1 MAYAAQ
7 SQGGST
13 MHLSNALRKKS
24 PWIVRTAIL
33 TLVMFC
39 TVLTLSQSV
48 FAKNTYVISDG
59 TQVTVH
65 TTFETDPYNVLM
77 EAGVELDHIDTYTI
91 ASGSG
96 RSEITVQRGQRL
108 TIDLFGE
115 ILQVV
120 SYNETVGQLLERLTL
135 DLGENAHLSIS
146 ADAMASEGMV
156 LEIFTTDIGTD
167 TYTAEIPFETVYQ
180 NTEYLPAGKEVIL
193 TQGVNGT
200 KLCVA
205 ELNLVNGIEKSRV
218 VISEEVTQAPV
229 TQIVAVGTGN
239 GKPKSGAPLIGDGV
253 IITPQ
258 GKVLNFGSVGVF
270 EATAY
275 MTMPPYTYETTA
287 TGTKVHVGTVAV
299 DPTVIPYG
307 TKMYI
312 VSCDGKIVY
321 GEGTA
326 EDCGPAIKN
335 DRIDVFYHTFA
346 ECSIFARR
354 DCYVYFLTD

>member
-1 MAYAAQ
+1 
-7 SQGGST
+7 

-33 TLVMFC
+33 TLVVFC

-59 TQVTVH
+59 SQVTVH

-77 EAGVELDHIDTYTI
+77 EVGVELDHIDTFTTET
-91 ASGSG
+91 GSG
-96 RSEITVQRGQRL
+96 VAEITVQRGRRL

-115 ILQVV
+115 ELQVV
-120 SYNETVGQLLERLTL
+120 SYDETVGQLLGRLAL
-135 DLGENAHLSIS
+135 EMGDHACLSVPANA
-146 ADAMASEGMV
+146 MTSEGMV
-156 LEIFTTDIGTD
+156 IEVFTTGIGTD
-167 TYTAEIPFETVYQ
+167 TYTAEVPFETVYQ
-180 NTEYLPAGKEVIL
+180 NTEYLPKGKEVIL
-193 TQGVNGT
+193 TKGVNGT
-200 KLCVA
+200 MTCVD
-205 ELNLVNGIEKSRV
+205 ELTLVNGIEKDRV
-218 VISEEVTQAPV
+218 RISQEVTQAPV

-253 IITPQ
+253 IITPK

-275 MTMPPYTYETTA
+275 MTMPPYTYDTTA
-287 TGTKVHVGTVAV
+287 TGTKVHVGTIAV

>member
-1 MAYAAQ
+1 
-7 SQGGST
+7 

-77 EAGVELDHIDTYTI
+77 EAGVELDHIDTFTTET
-91 ASGSG
+91 GSG
-96 RSEITVQRGQRL
+96 VSEITVQRGRRL
-108 TIDLFGE
+108 TVVLFGE
-115 ILQVV
+115 NLQVV

-135 DLGENAHLSIS
+135 DLGKNAQISIPTT
-146 ADAMASEGMV
+146 AMTSEGMV
-156 LEIFTTDIGTD
+156 IEIFTTNINTD

-180 NTEYLPAGKEVIL
+180 STDYLPKGEEVIL
-193 TQGVNGT
+193 TKGVNGT
-200 KLCVA
+200 MTCVD
-205 ELNLVNGIEKSRV
+205 ELTLINGIEKGRV
-218 VISEEVTQAPV
+218 CVSQEITLAPV
-229 TQIVAVGTGN
+229 TQIVAVGTGK
-239 GKPKSGAPLIGDGV
+239 GGSKSGAPLIGDGV

-275 MTMPPYTYETTA
+275 MTMPPYTYDTTA

-299 DPTVIPYG
+299 DPTVVPYG

-346 ECSIFARR
+346 ECSVFARR

>member
-1 MAYAAQ
+1 
-7 SQGGST
+7 
-13 MHLSNALRKKS
+13 MHLSNALRQKS

-33 TLVMFC
+33 SLVIFC

-48 FAKNTYVISDG
+48 FAKTTYVISDG

-65 TTFETDPYNVLM
+65 STFETNPYNVLM
-77 EAGVELDHIDTYTI
+77 EAGVELDHIDTFTT
-91 ASGSG
+91 ATGSG
-96 RSEITVQRGQRL
+96 VSEITVQRGQRL
-108 TIDLFGE
+108 SIELYGQL
-115 ILQVV
+115 LQVV
-120 SYNETVGQLLERLTL
+120 SYNETVGQLLERLSL
-135 DLGENAHLSIS
+135 DLVENTHISIPTN
-146 ADAMASEGMV
+146 AIASEGMV
-156 LEIFTTDIGTD
+156 IEIFTADITTD
-167 TYTAEIPFETVYQ
+167 TYSVEVPFETVYQ
-180 NTEYLPAGKEVIL
+180 NTNYLPVGQEVIL
-193 TQGVNGT
+193 TQGVSGT
-200 KLCVA
+200 MLRTDEVT
-205 ELNLVNGIEKSRV
+205 LVNGEEKGRV
-218 VISEEVTQAPV
+218 QFSEELIQAPV

-239 GKPKSGAPLIGDGV
+239 GKPKTGAPLIGDGV

-258 GKVLNFGSVGVF
+258 GKVLKFDSVGVF
-270 EATAY
+270 EGTAY
-275 MTMPPYTYETTA
+275 MTMPPYTYDITA

-326 EDCGPAIKN
+326 EDCGPAIQN

-346 ECSIFARR
+346 ECSVFGRR

>member
-1 MAYAAQ
+1 
-7 SQGGST
+7 

-33 TLVMFC
+33 TLVIFC

-48 FAKNTYVISDG
+48 FAKNTFVISDG

-65 TTFETDPYNVLM
+65 TTFENNPYNVLK
-77 EAGVELDHIDTYTI
+77 EAGVELDHIDTYI
-91 ASGSG
+91 VAPGSG
-96 RSEITVQRGQRL
+96 VSEITVQRGQRL
-108 TIDLFGE
+108 TIDLFGD

-135 DLGENAHLSIS
+135 DLGENAHISIS
-146 ADAMASEGMV
+146 TDAITTEGMHI
-156 LEIFTTDIGTD
+156 EILRPGIGTD
-167 TYTAEIPFETVYQ
+167 TYTEEIPFETVYQ
-180 NTEYLPAGKEVIL
+180 NTNYLPKGKEVIL
-193 TQGVNGT
+193 TQGKAGT
-200 KLCVA
+200 MLCTD
-205 ELNLVNGIEKSRV
+205 ELTLVNGIEKGRV
-218 VISEEVTQAPV
+218 RINEEVTQAPV

-258 GKVLNFGSVGVF
+258 GKVLKFDSVGVF

-275 MTMPPYTYETTA
+275 MTMPPYTYDTTA

-299 DPTVIPYG
+299 DPKVIPYG

-312 VSCDGKIVY
+312 VSVDGTIVY

>member
-1 MAYAAQ
+1 
-7 SQGGST
+7 
-13 MHLSNALRKKS
+13 MHLSNALRQKS

-39 TVLTLSQSV
+39 TVLFLSQSV
-48 FAKNTYVISDG
+48 FAKTTYVISDG

-65 TTFETDPYNVLM
+65 STFETDPYNVLM
-77 EAGVELDHIDTYTI
+77 EAGVELDHIDTFTHET
-91 ASGSG
+91 GSG
-96 RSEITVQRGQRL
+96 VSEITVQRGQRL
-108 TIDLFGE
+108 SIDLYGE
-115 ILQVV
+115 TLQVV
-120 SYNETVGQLLERLTL
+120 SYNETVAQLLERLTL
-135 DLGENAHLSIS
+135 NLGENTFVSIPLE
-146 ADAMASEGMV
+146 AVASEGMH
-156 LEIFTTDIGTD
+156 IRIYTAQITTD

-180 NTEYLPAGKEVIL
+180 TTQSLPVGKEVIL
-193 TQGVNGT
+193 TQGVNGI
-200 KLCVA
+200 KNCVD
-205 ELNLVNGIEKSRV
+205 ELTMVNGTESGRV
-218 VISEEVTQAPV
+218 SCTEEVVKAPV

-239 GKPKSGAPLIGDGV
+239 GKPKTGAPLIGDGV
-253 IITPQ
+253 IITPE
-258 GKVLNFGSVGVF
+258 GKVLKFDSVGVF
-270 EATAY
+270 EGTAY
-275 MTMPPYTYETTA
+275 MTMPPYTYDITA

-326 EDCGPAIKN
+326 EDCGPAIQN

-346 ECSIFARR
+346 ECSVFGRR

>member
-1 MAYAAQ
+1 
-7 SQGGST
+7 
-13 MHLSNALRKKS
+13 MHLSNAKRKKS
-24 PWIVRTAIL
+24 PWIVRTAIMSL
-33 TLVMFC
+33 MVFC
-39 TVLTLSQSV
+39 TALTLSQSV
-48 FAKNTYVISDG
+48 FAKNTYLISDG
-59 TQVTVH
+59 DQVTVH
-65 TTFETDPYNVLM
+65 TTFETNPLNVLA
-77 EAGVELDHIDTYTI
+77 EAGVELDHIDTFTMAAGNGI
-91 ASGSG
+91 
-96 RSEITVQRGQRL
+96 SEITIQRGQRL
-108 TIDLFGE
+108 TINLLGD

-120 SYNETVGQLLERLTL
+120 SYDETVGQLLERLRL
-135 DLGENAHLSIS
+135 DIPADAQLSIPS
-146 ADAMASEGMV
+146 NAMASAGMV
-156 LEIFTTDIGTD
+156 IEIFTTGLDTE
-167 TYTAEIPFETVYQ
+167 TYTEEIPFQTVYQ
-180 NTEYLPAGKEVIL
+180 NTEYLPRGQEVIL

-200 KLCVA
+200 RLCVD
-205 ELNLVNGIEKSRV
+205 ELNLING
-218 VISEEVTQAPV
+218 EEVSRKSYSREVIQAPV
-229 TQIVAVGTGN
+229 TQIVAVGTGD
-239 GKPKSGAPLIGDGV
+239 GKAKTGAPLIGDGV

-275 MTMPPYTYETTA
+275 MTMPPYTYDTTA
-287 TGTKVHVGTVAV
+287 TGTKVHVGSIAV

-354 DCYVYFLTD
+354 DCYVYFLTE

>member
-1 MAYAAQ
+1 MASAAQ
-7 SQGGST
+7 TQGGST

-24 PWIVRTAIL
+24 PWIARTAIL
-33 TLVMFC
+33 TLVVFC
-39 TVLTLSQSV
+39 TVLALSQSV

-77 EAGVELDHIDTYTI
+77 EAGVELDHIDTFTTET
-91 ASGSG
+91 GTTV
-96 RSEITVQRGQRL
+96 SEITVQRGQRVN
-108 TIDLFGE
+108 IDLFGE
-115 ILQVV
+115 ILHVV

-135 DLGENAHLSIS
+135 DLGENAHISIPTN
-146 ADAMASEGMV
+146 AMASAGMV
-156 LEIFTTDIGTD
+156 IEIYTTGIGTD
-167 TYTAEIPFETVYQ
+167 TYTVEIPFETVYQ
-180 NTEYLPAGKEVIL
+180 NTAYLPKGQEVIL
-193 TQGVNGT
+193 TPGVNGT
-200 KLCVA
+200 MLRTD
-205 ELNLVNGIEKSRV
+205 ELTLVNGIEKGRV
-218 VISEEVTQAPV
+218 TVSEEVTQPAV

-239 GKPKSGAPLIGDGV
+239 GSPKSGAPLIGDGV

-258 GKVLNFGSVGVF
+258 GKVLKFDSVGVF

-275 MTMPPYTYETTA
+275 MTMPPYTYDTTA
-287 TGTKVHVGTVAV
+287 TGTKVHVGTIAV

-346 ECSIFARR
+346 ECSAFARR

>member
-1 MAYAAQ
+1 
-7 SQGGST
+7 

-24 PWIVRTAIL
+24 PWIVRTATL
-33 TLVMFC
+33 TLVIFC

-48 FAKNTYVISDG
+48 FAKTTYVISDG

-65 TTFETDPYNVLM
+65 TTFETDPYNVLK

-91 ASGSG
+91 ASGTG
-96 RSEITVQRGQRL
+96 VSEITVQRGQRI
-108 TIDLFGE
+108 TIELFGD

-135 DLGENAHLSIS
+135 DLGENAHISIPTN
-146 ADAMASEGMV
+146 AMTSEGMV
-156 LEIFTTDIGTD
+156 IRIQRHSVNTD
-167 TYTAEIPFETVYQ
+167 TYTEEIPFETVYQ
-180 NTEYLPAGKEVIL
+180 NTNYLPKGKEVLL
-193 TQGVNGT
+193 TKGVNGIMT
-200 KLCVA
+200 CTD
-205 ELNLVNGIEKSRV
+205 ELTLVNGIEQGRV
-218 VISEEVTQAPV
+218 RINEEVTQPAV

-258 GKVLNFGSVGVF
+258 GKILNFGSVGVF

-275 MTMPPYTYETTA
+275 MTMPPYTYDTTA

-299 DPTVIPYG
+299 DPKVIPYG

-312 VSCDGKIVY
+312 VSVDGTIVY

>member
-1 MAYAAQ
+1 
-7 SQGGST
+7 

-33 TLVMFC
+33 TLVVFC

-59 TQVTVH
+59 SQVTVH

-77 EAGVELDHIDTYTI
+77 EVGVELDHIDTFTTET
-91 ASGSG
+91 GSG
-96 RSEITVQRGQRL
+96 VAEITVQRGRRL

-115 ILQVV
+115 ELQVV
-120 SYNETVGQLLERLTL
+120 SYDETVEQLLQRLNL
-135 DLGENAHLSIS
+135 ELGANACVSIPFN
-146 ADAMASEGMV
+146 AKTSEGMV
-156 LEIFTTDIGTD
+156 IEIFTTGIGTD
-167 TYTAEIPFETVYQ
+167 TYTAEVPFETVYQ
-180 NTEYLPAGKEVIL
+180 NTEYLPKGKEVIL
-193 TQGVNGT
+193 TKGVNGT
-200 KLCVA
+200 MTCVD
-205 ELNLVNGIEKSRV
+205 ELTLVNGIEKDRV
-218 VISEEVTQAPV
+218 RISQEVTQAPV

-253 IITPQ
+253 IITPK

-275 MTMPPYTYETTA
+275 MTMPPYTYDTTA
-287 TGTKVHVGTVAV
+287 TGTKVHVGTIAV